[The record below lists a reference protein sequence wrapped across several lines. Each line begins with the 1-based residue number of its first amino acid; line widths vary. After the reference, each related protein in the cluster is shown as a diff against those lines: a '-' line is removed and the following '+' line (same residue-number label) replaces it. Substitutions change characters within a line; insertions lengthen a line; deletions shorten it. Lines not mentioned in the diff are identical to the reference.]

1 MAVALTYHTFTG
13 VSYQAEAGHL
23 SALVSVLAGLIRIG
37 TSMRLVLKPSG
48 LSYQRQRAPFV
59 QCLAAEAQR
68 TPQPIQPFLGL
79 AQAVAERLVQPMLL
93 YMGAAQR
100 DSERLVVS
108 RPLVATYITG
118 SLVSCTPVLNSLVR
132 FVTVLGPDYKEE
144 GRRVTPFLRA
154 HRRGLCW
161 RGKR

>member
-1 MAVALTYHTFTG
+1 
-13 VSYQAEAGHL
+13 
-23 SALVSVLAGLIRIG
+23 
-37 TSMRLVLKPSG
+37 MRLVLKPSG

-68 TPQPIQPFLGL
+68 TPQPIKPFLGL

-93 YMGAAQR
+93 YMGAAQPV
-100 DSERLVVS
+100 SERLVV

-118 SLVSCTPVLNSLVR
+118 SLVSCTPVINSLVR
-132 FVTVLGPDYKEE
+132 FVTVLGRDYKEE